1 MGADVYT
8 LDGTWKGKF
17 AGYYRGQDGRVYLVA
32 RKLRILPGS
41 SRTFKPTKLKVAHKY
56 LDYLYQKAEVDP
68 KKYRPVLA
76 LLEDEGYDY
85 LPLDDPKNEVLISS
99 EKVIVVQRTKDWLP
113 APLASLLENSPS
125 QRDLL
130 AELYTMYLQY
140 LKFERPHLHNQLMLY
155 KQLDRANQ
163 RLINTLRYENDQLL
177 RTSEELAQVV
187 NNAYRQVSDLVHA
200 VEFFHELY
208 EIYKKQSGGWKQ
220 GFEKMMEAIPTLVQL
235 VDEVRKQMSRALD
248 LSMELDVSEWT
259 GKQAMLEAIARYRE
273 QLREIEK
280 QAVAAAQ
287 TPARASALRGM
298 GGGSGEEKGGGGSGE
313 EKGGENVPGAGPE
326 EGGA

>member
-8 LDGTWKGKF
+8 LDGAWKGKF
-17 AGYYRGQDGRVYLVA
+17 AGYYRGQDGRVYLVV
-32 RKLRILPGS
+32 RKLRIVPGS
-41 SRTFKPTKLKVAHKY
+41 SRTFKPKKARVAHKY
-56 LDYLYQKAEVDP
+56 LDYLYRKAEVDP
-68 KKYRPVLA
+68 KKFRPVVA
-76 LLEDEGYDY
+76 LLEDEGYEY
-85 LPLDDPKNEVLISS
+85 LPVEDPKNEVLISS
-99 EKVIVVQRTKDWLP
+99 DKVMVVQRNKDWLP
-113 APLASLLENSPS
+113 SPLVALLESSPS

-163 RLINTLRYENDQLL
+163 RLINTLQYENDQLL
-177 RTSEELAQVV
+177 RTAEELAQVV
-187 NNAYRQVSDLVHA
+187 NNAYRQISDLLHA

-235 VDEVRKQMSRALD
+235 VDEIRKQMSRALD

-259 GKQAMLEAIARYRE
+259 GKQAMLDAIKRYRE
-273 QLREIEK
+273 QLRSIEK
-280 QAVAAAQ
+280 QAIEATQA
-287 TPARASALRGM
+287 PSRASAMKALGV
-298 GGGSGEEKGGGGSGE
+298 E
-313 EKGGENVPGAGPE
+313 GGEAGGKEGESGQAPGGGPE
-326 EGGA
+326 EGES